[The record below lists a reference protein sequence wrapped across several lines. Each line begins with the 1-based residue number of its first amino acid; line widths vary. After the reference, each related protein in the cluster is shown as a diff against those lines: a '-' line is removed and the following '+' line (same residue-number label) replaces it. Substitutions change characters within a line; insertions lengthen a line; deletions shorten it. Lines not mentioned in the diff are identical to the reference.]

1 MSATTKWLMSES
13 SKALKDYKKNNDSI
27 SKRNK
32 LIELKG
38 RFLQKLREIK
48 SELEMET

>member
-1 MSATTKWLMSES
+1 MSITTKWLLFES
-13 SKALKDYKKNNDSI
+13 SKALKDYKNNRDSI

-32 LIELKG
+32 LIEIKG
-38 RFLQKLREIK
+38 RFNQRLREIK